1 MSRILGST
9 AEIDTLKSQIEYLIK
24 SKSIFVLSKVKCS
37 ACVKAKALLNKL
49 SFKTGV
55 KPSILDLDNY
65 PKQFV
70 RVIISW
76 LSATKTG
83 IKTVPQ
89 IFIKGKF
96 VGGNDDV
103 QKLHTNGRLL
113 SLIGMKIGTDYITG
127 SSSKEAVWPRARLF
141 SCLSGRDSHN
151 PRIVDSSNEVW
162 NFNSNRSSGS
172 SSGSPMSYRAAGFMM
187 DDERKWDMLPQF
199 SQSSRSITNNLPPLH
214 RSKSLEIVGVD
225 RSSPSIGGSGNH
237 WHRSS
242 SRSSV
247 SSRTLL
253 DYGQKAVSLDNGV
266 SGNWVAVQ
274 PSVGSSRRSPLKRIV
289 ISRFL

>member
-103 QKLHTNGRLL
+103 QKLHRNGRLL
-113 SLIGMKIGTDYITG
+113 SLIGMKIGYEDITG
-127 SSSKEAVWPRARLF
+127 PGRREPVLAETRMF
-141 SCLSGRDSHN
+141 SCPSGRDPHN
-151 PRIVDSSNEVW
+151 PRIVDCDSEVW

-172 SSGSPMSYRAAGFMM
+172 SSGSPMSYRTAAFMV
-187 DDERKWDMLPQF
+187 DDEIKWDMLPQF
-199 SQSSRSITNNLPPLH
+199 SQSSRSITKDLPPLY
-214 RSKSLEIVGVD
+214 RSKSLEVIGVD
-225 RSSPSIGGSGNH
+225 RSSPGMGGSGNH

-242 SRSSV
+242 SRHSV
-247 SSRTLL
+247 SSRTSL
-253 DYGQKAVSLDNGV
+253 DYGQRGVSLDEGV
-266 SGNWVAVQ
+266 SGNWVEVQ
-274 PSVGSSRRSPLKRIV
+274 PSVGSSRRSPLRRIV

>member
-103 QKLHTNGRLL
+103 QKLHKNGRLL
-113 SLIGMKIGTDYITG
+113 SLIGMKIGTEDITG
-127 SSSKEAVWPRARLF
+127 PGSEEPALAQTRMF
-141 SCLSGRDSHN
+141 SCPSGSDHH
-151 PRIVDSSNEVW
+151 PRIVDCNSEVW
-162 NFNSNRSSGS
+162 NFKSNRSSGS
-172 SSGSPMSYRAAGFMM
+172 SSGSPMSYRAAAFMI
-187 DDERKWDMLPQF
+187 DDERKYDMLPQF
-199 SQSSRSITNNLPPLH
+199 SQSSSSITEDLPPLH
-214 RSKSLEIVGVD
+214 RSKSLGVLRVD
-225 RSSPSIGGSGNH
+225 RSSPGMGSSGNH

-242 SRSSV
+242 SRHSV
-247 SSRTLL
+247 SSRTLF
-253 DYGQKAVSLDNGV
+253 DYGQRGVSVDNGV

-274 PSVGSSRRSPLKRIV
+274 PSVGSSRRSPLRRIV
-289 ISRFL
+289 ISGFL

>member
-1 MSRILGST
+1 MSRKFGST

-103 QKLHTNGRLL
+103 QKLHTKGRLL

-127 SSSKEAVWPRARLF
+127 PRSKEAVWPRARLF

-151 PRIVDSSNEVW
+151 PRTVDCSNEVW

-172 SSGSPMSYRAAGFMM
+172 SSGSPMSYRSAGFMM

-199 SQSSRSITNNLPPLH
+199 SQSSRSITNNLPPLQ
-214 RSKSLEIVGVD
+214 RSKSLEVVGVD
-225 RSSPSIGGSGNH
+225 RSSPGIGGSGNH

-242 SRSSV
+242 LRSSV
-247 SSRTLL
+247 SSRTFV

-274 PSVGSSRRSPLKRIV
+274 PSVGSSGRSPLKRIV